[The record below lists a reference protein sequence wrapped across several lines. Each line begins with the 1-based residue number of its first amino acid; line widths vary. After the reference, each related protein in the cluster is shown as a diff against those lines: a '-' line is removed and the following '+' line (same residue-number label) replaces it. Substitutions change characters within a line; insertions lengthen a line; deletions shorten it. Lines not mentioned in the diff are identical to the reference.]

1 MIAILVKE
9 LRQFFSGLL
18 GIISIGLFLLITGV
32 FVFIL
37 PETGV
42 LESGYAN
49 LDPFFQS
56 APFIMLFLIPAI
68 TMKSFSEEYRSG
80 TFELLR
86 TAPVSIT
93 GIVLGKFFA
102 SLIVSVITLIGT
114 LVYVFSMDA
123 LSVEGIDVGGIVGSY
138 TGLILLC
145 AVYVSI
151 GIFTSSLQSNSVI
164 SFLLS
169 SLLCFIVYSL
179 FSSLAEVEAW
189 KTSIGYY
196 ISLAG
201 IQVHYENISKGNID
215 SRDVVYFISAVSLFI
230 YLTVLNVK
238 LK

>member
-1 MIAILVKE
+1 MIAILGKE

-18 GIISIGLFLLITGV
+18 GVMSIGLFLLITGV

-37 PETGV
+37 PETGI
-42 LESGYAN
+42 LESGYASM
-49 LDPFFQS
+49 DPFFQS
-56 APFIMLFLIPAI
+56 VPFIMLFLIPAI

-93 GIVLGKFFA
+93 SIVLGKFFA
-102 SLIVSVITLIGT
+102 SLLVAVISLLGS
-114 LVYVFSMDA
+114 LVYVISLDA
-123 LSVEGIDVGGIVGSY
+123 LSVDGIDAGAVLGSY
-138 TGLILLC
+138 IGLVLLC

-151 GIFTSSLQSNSVI
+151 GVFTSSLQSNSVI

-169 SLLCFIVYSL
+169 ALLCFIVYSL
-179 FSSLAEVEAW
+179 FSSLAELEVW

-196 ISLAG
+196 ISLFG
-201 IQVHYENISKGNID
+201 IQVHYEHISKGNID
-215 SRDVVYFISAVSLFI
+215 SRDVVYFVSAVSFFI
-230 YLTVLNVK
+230 YLTIQKVK